1 MRISKQFAL
10 IMASILVLACGYAAA
25 AEGEDLGTGGEVTT
39 DPAPKGAPDGPA
51 ADEGEFLGTGEEGTT
66 APAAK
71 GAPAGGAETQP
82 AETQPVTKRKK
93 GLFEGNTMLFVML
106 GGVVLL
112 YIFMGR
118 SKRKQAAKRKDML
131 ATLKK
136 GAKVTTIGGIV
147 GTVVEIRED
156 EVVVKVDE
164 TNNSRLRLA
173 RWAIRGVGEEA
184 KTQGPDQRK

>member
-1 MRISKQFAL
+1 MRISKHFAL
-10 IMASILVLACGYAAA
+10 IMVSVLALAYGHAAA
-25 AEGEDLGTGGEVTT
+25 VEGEDLGTGREVTT
-39 DPAPKGAPDGPA
+39 G
-51 ADEGEFLGTGEEGTT
+51 
-66 APAAK
+66 PAAK
-71 GAPAGGAETQP
+71 GAPAGPAATQP
-82 AETQPVTKRKK
+82 TTQPTTQPKRKK
-93 GLFEGNTMLFVML
+93 GFWEGNTMLFVML
-106 GGVVLL
+106 GGVFLL

-118 SKRKQAAKRKDML
+118 SKRKQATKRKSML
-131 ATLKK
+131 ASLKK

-184 KTQGPDQRK
+184 KTEGPDQKK

>member
-25 AEGEDLGTGGEVTT
+25 AEGEDLGAGNEATTG
-39 DPAPKGAPDGPA
+39 
-51 ADEGEFLGTGEEGTT
+51 
-66 APAAK
+66 PAAK
-71 GAPAGGAETQP
+71 GAPAGAAAGEVKGEDLGTGSEVTTGPAAGGAATRPVESQPTTQP
-82 AETQPVTKRKK
+82 KKR
-93 GLFEGNTMLFVML
+93 GLWEGNTMLFVML
-106 GGVVLL
+106 GGVFLL

-118 SKRKQAAKRKDML
+118 SKRKQATKRKAML
-131 ATLKK
+131 SSLKK

-147 GTVVEIRED
+147 GTVVEVRDD

-184 KTQGPDQRK
+184 KTEGPDQKK

>member
-10 IMASILVLACGYAAA
+10 IMVSILALACGYAAA
-25 AEGEDLGTGGEVTT
+25 AEGEILGKGKEATTG
-39 DPAPKGAPDGPA
+39 
-51 ADEGEFLGTGEEGTT
+51 
-66 APAAK
+66 PAAK
-71 GAPAGGAETQP
+71 GAPAGAAAGEGEFLGKGKEVTTGPAAKGAPAGPAATQP
-82 AETQPVTKRKK
+82 ATQPKRKK
-93 GLFEGNTMLFVML
+93 GFWEGNTMLFVML
-106 GGVVLL
+106 GGVLLL

-131 ATLKK
+131 ASLKK

-147 GTVVEIRED
+147 GTVIEVREN
-156 EVVVKVDE
+156 EVTVKVDE

-184 KTQGPDQRK
+184 KTESPDEKK